1 MTIKELATGLNVSP
15 QAVYKRLNREN
26 IKPQQLKQG
35 DQLTPEGVETIK
47 QLFNQQ
53 STNSTE
59 STNQTTES
67 TELKELREKVEK
79 LTTEVESLKAQLQEA
94 KEQRDKWQEEASTA
108 HQLALQAQQL
118 NAAAMK
124 QLALPPAASERQ
136 GLFQKLFGR
145 KKAE

>member
-1 MTIKELATGLNVSP
+1 MTIKELATKLDVSP
-15 QAVYKRLNREN
+15 QAVYKRLQREN

-35 DQLTPEGVETIK
+35 DQLTPEGVNLIE
-47 QLFNQQ
+47 QLFKQTNNQ
-53 STNSTE
+53 SV
-59 STNQTTES
+59 
-67 TELKELREKVEK
+67 ELKELREKVDK
-79 LTTEVESLKAQLQEA
+79 LTAEVETLRAQLQEA

-136 GLFQKLFGR
+136 GLLQKLFGR

>member
-1 MTIKELATGLNVSP
+1 MTIKELATKLDVSP
-15 QAVYKRLNREN
+15 QAVYKRLQREN

-35 DQLTPEGVETIK
+35 DQLTPEGVNLIE
-47 QLFNQQ
+47 QLFKQTNNQ
-53 STNSTE
+53 SV
-59 STNQTTES
+59 
-67 TELKELREKVEK
+67 ELKELRERVDK
-79 LTTEVESLKAQLQEA
+79 LTAEVESLRAQLQEA

>member
-1 MTIKELATGLNVSP
+1 MTIKELATGLNVST
-15 QAVYKRLNREN
+15 QAVYKRLSKEN

-47 QLFNQQ
+47 QLFKQQ
-53 STNSTE
+53 ST
-59 STNQTTES
+59 QTTES
-67 TELKELREKVEK
+67 TELQELKEKVAQ
-79 LTTEVESLKAQLQEA
+79 LTTEVDSLKAQLQEA
-94 KEQRDKWQEEASTA
+94 REQRDKWQEEASTA

-124 QLALPPAASERQ
+124 QLALPPAGTERQ

>member
-1 MTIKELATGLNVSP
+1 MTIKELATKLDVSP

-35 DQLTPEGVETIK
+35 DQLTPEGVNLIE
-47 QLFNQQ
+47 QLFKQTNNQ
-53 STNSTE
+53 SV
-59 STNQTTES
+59 
-67 TELKELREKVEK
+67 ELKELRERVDK
-79 LTTEVESLKAQLQEA
+79 LTAEVESLRAQLQEA
-94 KEQRDKWQEEASTA
+94 REQRDKWQEEASTA

>member
-1 MTIKELATGLNVSP
+1 MTIKELATKLDVSP
-15 QAVYKRLNREN
+15 QAVYKRLQREN

-35 DQLTPEGVETIK
+35 DQLTPEGVNLIE
-47 QLFNQQ
+47 QLFKQTNNQ
-53 STNSTE
+53 SV
-59 STNQTTES
+59 
-67 TELKELREKVEK
+67 ELKELRERVDK
-79 LTTEVESLKAQLQEA
+79 LTAEVETLRAQLQEA

-124 QLALPPAASERQ
+124 QLALPPAANERQ
-136 GLFQKLFGR
+136 VLLRKLFGR

>member
-1 MTIKELATGLNVSP
+1 MTIKELATKLDVSP
-15 QAVYKRLNREN
+15 QAVYKRLQREN

-35 DQLTPEGVETIK
+35 DQLTPEGVNLIE
-47 QLFNQQ
+47 QLFKQTNNQAV
-53 STNSTE
+53 
-59 STNQTTES
+59 
-67 TELKELREKVEK
+67 ELKELRERVDK
-79 LTTEVESLKAQLQEA
+79 LTAEVESLRAQLQEA